1 MYVMEIVPARFS
13 SGSLSLLLRFHE
25 RLGATPDFSS
35 RLTPL
40 LRESVLL
47 ALISYFTTRI
57 GLTCING
64 SERCISWREDK
75 ETKKMA
81 HIFRGPKK
89 STILLESM
97 GYGGES
103 VSQPPLKDKAF

>member
-13 SGSLSLLLRFHE
+13 SGSLSLLSRYHE

-57 GLTCING
+57 GSTCING
-64 SERCISWREDK
+64 SARCISWREDK

-81 HIFRGPKK
+81 HI
-89 STILLESM
+89 
-97 GYGGES
+97 
-103 VSQPPLKDKAF
+103 